1 MPKKER
7 TWHNPNTALDLGDGF
22 AYQFLMIIDILV
34 GVVALLSALISFF
47 RGFIREVLTIAG
59 VAGGI
64 FAAIFFGPSLAP
76 ILRGWLGAGEG
87 DEEPTKLFDLI
98 PMSLIAD
105 IAAYGAVFIIVVI
118 IISVISHF
126 TAGAAK
132 AIGLGPID
140 RTLGVIFGVGRALVL
155 LALLYLPFHLL
166 MEQSTKDE
174 YFGDSHT
181 FFMIEKTSAFIAS
194 FLPDTE
200 EVEETAQDKI
210 RDKLKEQDL
219 LKSDKEESKDEDG
232 PKKELIDLKSE
243 GYQEEQREGLDA
255 LIENKTE

>member
-1 MPKKER
+1 MI
-7 TWHNPNTALDLGDGF
+7 LDIF
-22 AYQFLMIIDILV
+22 V

-64 FAAIFFGPSLAP
+64 FAAIFFGPVLAP
-76 ILRGWLGAGEG
+76 TLRGWLGAGEG
-87 DEEPTKLFDLI
+87 EEEPAKLFDMI

-105 IAAYGAVFIIVVI
+105 ISAYGAIFILVVI
-118 IISVISHF
+118 VISVISHF

-140 RTLGVIFGVGRALVL
+140 RTLGVIFGVARALVL

-174 YFGDSHT
+174 YFGSSQS
-181 FFMIEKTSAFIAS
+181 FFIIEKTSAFIAS
-194 FLPDTE
+194 FLPDSE

-219 LKSDKEESKDEDG
+219 LKQEPGDKKEE
-232 PKKELIDLKSE
+232 PAKKPETQ
-243 GYQEEQREGLDA
+243 GYQEKQRESLED
-255 LIENKTE
+255 LIEEKN